1 MELDFR
7 REKARRNARFEGMVS
22 NIGGKMHIEA
32 GYRTNVMHMNLHL
45 TCRRKNSN
53 LRLFHS
59 AGCPCGMSCLCFM

>member
-32 GYRTNVMHMNLHL
+32 G
-45 TCRRKNSN
+45 
-53 LRLFHS
+53 
-59 AGCPCGMSCLCFM
+59 